1 MKKNGFNKKWLESF
15 RRYISNYWV
24 VCSLVLLLGIG
35 GMVIGSQFLP
45 LESNTIKEIAKE
57 DREDDNLDVALTSG
71 GVLEENEDP
80 KEIVEQLEND
90 LDKITITDEP
100 VDISD
105 VEGDV
110 QNADDNKAVTKD
122 QVGGMSLEKLPD
134 TKSVVRGDDELV
146 IGFITD
152 THVASELNS
161 QGTRKLGDNFVKDI
175 NYFVEKMN
183 NEVVPD
189 LMIVNGD
196 VIEGTNVSSAIGTK
210 ELQLTKEIFSRSKI
224 PTYWVLGN
232 HDLRSVDKQQWK
244 KALGIDYTRKAFDI
258 RGYRV
263 IILDSNYTKSGE
275 DVKPGQ
281 GYTRGKV
288 GEGEIKWLKSE
299 LKNTKK
305 RPIVFMHHP
314 PLRDIKLKKNNG
326 LLDDAEELRKIFAE
340 HKVIA
345 VFAGH
350 IEDFYYE
357 NSKGVNYFVLPGIH
371 KHPKYKGTF
380 SVVNVVGKK
389 VSVDANYLVGK
400 DIYRTFHLGAKIK

>member
-15 RRYISNYWV
+15 RRYISKYWV

-57 DREDDNLDVALTSG
+57 DQEDDNLDVALTSG

-110 QNADDNKAVTKD
+110 QNTDDNKAVTKD
-122 QVGGMSLEKLPD
+122 QVGGMSLDKLPD

-299 LKNTKK
+299 KF
-305 RPIVFMHHP
+305 V
-314 PLRDIKLKKNNG
+314 D
-326 LLDDAEELRKIFAE
+326 RK
-340 HKVIA
+340 
-345 VFAGH
+345 
-350 IEDFYYE
+350 
-357 NSKGVNYFVLPGIH
+357 
-371 KHPKYKGTF
+371 
-380 SVVNVVGKK
+380 SVV
-389 VSVDANYLVGK
+389 
-400 DIYRTFHLGAKIK
+400 